1 MAREPICSQ
10 PCCKV
15 AAQLIGHQGTTT
27 LFRGLPAFFLPHC
40 FWEASTPPPPSPC
53 FLPTAPFT
61 LKLRLHTRQPAASPP
76 CTEPQKQHMVTAGQ
90 GGHNSHSNTST
101 ATSPLMQSIWLVV
114 VFFGGLL
121 VLVVFGCFFFGGGVC
136 SVVYFLVFP
145 IVNILFFLSPSSS
158 CFFPTAGECDL
169 PGRAAP
175 LNPPP
180 APRRYRGF
188 LCRTAHPRTAPSS
201 APLARPYLNS
211 STSRPEGKG
220 GVEGGLGGEERRKR
234 RECKNGVENANK
246 RRKTEK

>member
-40 FWEASTPPPPSPC
+40 FWEASTPPPPSPY

-114 VFFGGLL
+114 VFFWWIIGFGCVWVFFLWGGGLFSCL
-121 VLVVFGCFFFGGGVC
+121 
-136 SVVYFLVFP
+136 
-145 IVNILFFLSPSSS
+145 FLS
-158 CFFPTAGECDL
+158 FPYC
-169 PGRAAP
+169 
-175 LNPPP
+175 
-180 APRRYRGF
+180 
-188 LCRTAHPRTAPSS
+188 
-201 APLARPYLNS
+201 
-211 STSRPEGKG
+211 
-220 GVEGGLGGEERRKR
+220 
-234 RECKNGVENANK
+234 
-246 RRKTEK
+246 

>member
-40 FWEASTPPPPSPC
+40 FWEASTPPPPSPY

-76 CTEPQKQHMVTAGQ
+76 CTEPQKQHMVTADQ

-180 APRRYRGF
+180 RPTAVPGVPLPDRAPPHRAELRAPR
-188 LCRTAHPRTAPSS
+188 T
-201 APLARPYLNS
+201 PL
-211 STSRPEGKG
+211 PE
-220 GVEGGLGGEERRKR
+220 LLHQP
-234 RECKNGVENANK
+234 A
-246 RRKTEK
+246 